1 LGKHRKI
8 KNLLKSLNIMEA
20 KLPVIEKCPVL
31 INKIGFEKKGR

>member
-1 LGKHRKI
+1 
-8 KNLLKSLNIMEA
+8 MEA